1 MPNVSKLIYGCCN
14 SFKNVATVDNVSV
27 KKILSFKMNKKMKN
41 ASEQL
46 YIYISIYHI
55 LIILVNV
62 DSINVQ
68 FVQVIGGS
76 RKY

>member
-14 SFKNVATVDNVSV
+14 SFKNVATVDNVSM

-55 LIILVNV
+55 LILVNV

-68 FVQVIGGS
+68 FVQVIRGS
-76 RKY
+76 CKY